1 MKEVLKT
8 IPVLDADYMQ
18 NKVVENRLSRT
29 VRVYKGN
36 RFDNLKSEEVL
47 THYTQQIV
55 ATTKMWKNSDR
66 RENLL
71 NQIHNLKQKL
81 DARKAEIQQNASQG
95 PDGTL
100 AAELMVK
107 YFIDLIRLSDEMPDY
122 TGVLTQVIDRPDM
135 PKDVNLRDFLPYT
148 GKERVMAASG
158 DSVPLIEEHTARIT
172 PIALELR
179 AFGHKNSLWDVLFNP
194 FWDTERLMQTAATIR
209 VDSRNDD
216 VIGNIVR
223 ANYDGGHSQ
232 AADTTGATYDL
243 KVYNTVLAA
252 IKKLNDLL
260 HPLFTTRRI
269 GSMNPQVYLLCN
281 PSDQWSIQR
290 VISGGLVGAS
300 GVAQI
305 VSALPLTGIIP
316 YGGGIQDGLPWGKE
330 ILSYPGVAKGE
341 FYLVAVTRFG
351 GYTLIKRDLT
361 LETGIGEVLQLS
373 REERAWYRVGKTFI
387 DWLIGSTSGSK
398 YYGAIIQGSLPT

>member
-1 MKEVLKT
+1 MKEVLKV
-8 IPVLDADYMQ
+8 IPVLDGDYMQ
-18 NKVVENRLSRT
+18 NRLVENRTART
-29 VRVYKGN
+29 VNVYKGN
-36 RFDNLKSEEVL
+36 AKDNLTADKPL
-47 THYTQQIV
+47 THYNQQIV
-55 ATTKMWKNSDR
+55 VTTKAWRNSDR

-71 NQIHNLKQKL
+71 NQIHSLKQKL
-81 DARKAEIQQNASQG
+81 DVQRNAAQG
-95 PDGTL
+95 PDSTL
-100 AAELMVK
+100 VAELMGK
-107 YFIDLIRLSDEMPDY
+107 YFIDLVRLSDEMPDY

-148 GKERVMAASG
+148 GKERVIAGSN
-158 DSVPLIEEHTARIT
+158 DSVPLIEEHTARLV
-172 PIALELR
+172 PIALEMR

-209 VDSRNDD
+209 IDSRNDD
-216 VIGNIVR
+216 VIGTIVR
-223 ANYDGGHSQ
+223 AAYNSDHSQ

-252 IKKLNDLL
+252 IKKVNDLK
-260 HPLFTTRRI
+260 HPLFTNRRI
-269 GSMNPQVYLLCN
+269 GSMNPQIYLLCN

-330 ILSYPGVAKGE
+330 TLSYPGVAKND
-341 FYLVAVTRFG
+341 FYLIAVTRFG

-387 DWLIGSTSGSK
+387 DWLIGGGAGTAAN
-398 YYGAIIQGSLPT
+398 GAIIKGALPT